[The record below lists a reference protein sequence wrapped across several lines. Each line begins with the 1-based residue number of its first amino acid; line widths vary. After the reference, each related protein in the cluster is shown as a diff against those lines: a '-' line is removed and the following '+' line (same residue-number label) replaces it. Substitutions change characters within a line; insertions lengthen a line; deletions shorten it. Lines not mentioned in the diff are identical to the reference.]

1 MQQKCVEHGALL
13 ADVSASETESQQLLD
28 IRRMAF
34 FAAERLGAMLIE
46 DVCVPR
52 SRLADMIERI
62 ERAAD
67 RHGVLIATVAHAG
80 DGNLHPV
87 FIYDRDLEDVPAD
100 VWAAADEVFRAA
112 IDLGGT
118 LTGEHGVGIIK
129 RRWLAMELGEDS
141 MAVHHAIKNALDP
154 AGILNPGKAI

>member
-1 MQQKCVEHGALL
+1 
-13 ADVSASETESQQLLD
+13 
-28 IRRMAF
+28 
-34 FAAERLGAMLIE
+34 
-46 DVCVPR
+46 
-52 SRLADMIERI
+52 MIERI

-87 FIYDRDLEDVPAD
+87 FIYDRGEQDVPAD

-154 AGILNPGKAI
+154 AGIMNPGKAI